1 VKRSR
6 SGQVL
11 VAAATLMLAV
21 LLVSAM
27 SIPIINTDIEPSS
40 KIYVIVREALYQNAE
55 LIITSMSA
63 YQCALAMVYKDKTHK
78 HADFTETAQKLHA
91 QKIKDSILEKLKNV
105 NIRANIRDIYVN
117 IVKAGI
123 DISSTPTWDSHPNSA
138 SSGSIEVTMSLNIAV
153 TFIWNKGNPSS
164 YSFFEQLKIKT
175 DKKDTKVIQ
184 ALPWHGN
191 PFVELG
197 IGFVPVIGSIS
208 ENVRAVKHQISMKVT
223 EYTVFTEEWSTGN
236 KQGRVLDTS
245 RLNERLYL
253 AMLKPRKVT
262 KTGPGLI
269 QWEEYSHIDWFGMT
283 VGIVIDLIPWGKL
296 AKAGG
301 AAITNVGQA
310 IKPKSIDYLHTD
322 LDPDTGNL
330 FSPWQRRITPTG
342 GAGGFFNDF
351 YRKRENIRMWDEW
364 EEVEKASKVGP
375 RDSAALSKFAEEY
388 LSSQKLVQGAQ
399 NLLYDQHNQNIQSNI
414 FSSFFDWLN
423 RFLAS
428 LLGGGGASNV
438 YGGGIYL
445 GPVEESIRP
454 YQAQQKLP
462 AYITD
467 LDPLLYVGLPLH
479 NGKALFSSCVW
490 LTGAYYPK

>member
-1 VKRSR
+1 
-6 SGQVL
+6 
-11 VAAATLMLAV
+11 
-21 LLVSAM
+21 M
-27 SIPIINTDIEPSS
+27 SIPLINTDIEPSS
-40 KIYVIVREALYQNAE
+40 EIYRIVREALYQNAE

-63 YQCALAMVYKDKTHK
+63 YQCALAMVYKDPRHK
-78 HADFTETAQKLHA
+78 QVDFTETAQKLHV
-91 QKIKDSILEKLKNV
+91 QKIKNSILNKLNV
-105 NIRANIRDIYVN
+105 GIRASIKDIYVN
-117 IVKAGI
+117 ILKAGI
-123 DISSTPTWDSHPNSA
+123 DIFSTPTWDSHPNSA
-138 SSGSIEVTMSLNIAV
+138 SSGSIEVTMRLNIAV
-153 TFIWNKGNPSS
+153 TFIWIKGNPST

-175 DKKDTKVIQ
+175 DKDTKVIQ

-197 IGFVPVIGSIS
+197 VGFVPVIGSIS

-236 KQGRVLDTS
+236 KQGGVLDTS

-262 KTGPGLI
+262 KTEPGLI

-283 VGIVIDLIPWGKL
+283 VGIVMDLIPWGKL

-301 AAITNVGQA
+301 AVITNVGQA
-310 IKPKSIDYLHTD
+310 IIPKSINYLHTD

-330 FSPWQRRITPTG
+330 FSPWRKAIPPG
-342 GAGGFFNDF
+342 GAGGMFNDF
-351 YRKRENIRMWDEW
+351 YRQREYRRMWDEW
-364 EEVEKASKVGP
+364 KEVLEGSKVGT
-375 RDSAALSKFAEEY
+375 RDSLALSKAAEEY
-388 LSSQKLVQGAQ
+388 LSRQKISQKLVQGAQ
-399 NLLYDQHNQNIQSNI
+399 SLLYDQHDQNIQSNI

-479 NGKALFSSCVW
+479 NDKTLFSSCVW
-490 LTGAYYPK
+490 LTGAYYPRQG

>member
-1 VKRSR
+1 
-6 SGQVL
+6 
-11 VAAATLMLAV
+11 
-21 LLVSAM
+21 M
-27 SIPIINTDIEPSS
+27 SIPVINTDIEPSS
-40 KIYVIVREALYQNAE
+40 EIYRIVREALYQNAE

-63 YQCALAMVYKDKTHK
+63 YQCALAMVYKDTRYK

-91 QKIKDSILEKLKNV
+91 QKITNSILNKLNV
-105 NIRANIRDIYVN
+105 NIRENIKNIRVN

-123 DISSTPTWDSHPNSA
+123 DIFSTPTWDSDPYSA
-138 SSGSIEVTMSLNIAV
+138 SSGSIEVTMRLDITV
-153 TFIWNKGNPSS
+153 TFIWKNEKKSI

-175 DKKDTKVIQ
+175 DEDTKVIQ

-191 PFVELG
+191 AFIELG

-223 EYTVFTEEWSTGN
+223 EYTVFTEERSTGN
-236 KQGRVLDTS
+236 KQGGVLDTS

-262 KTGPGLI
+262 KTEPGLI

-283 VGIVIDLIPWGKL
+283 VGIIMDVIPWGKL

-301 AAITNVGQA
+301 AVITNVGQA

-322 LDPDTGNL
+322 LDPDTSNL
-330 FSPWQRRITPTG
+330 FSPLAKVPPVG
-342 GAGGFFNDF
+342 GPYKFFEDF
-351 YRKRENIRMWDEW
+351 YRRKEYIRKWDEW
-364 EEVEKASKVGP
+364 KEVIEESKVGP

-388 LSSQKLVQGAQ
+388 LSRQKISQKLVQGAQ
-399 NLLYDQHNQNIQSNI
+399 SLFYDQHDQNIQRNI

-438 YGGGIYL
+438 FGGGIYL

-479 NGKALFSSCVW
+479 NDKALFSSCVW
-490 LTGAYYPK
+490 LTGAYYPR